1 MGHIIIQIADFSED
15 FPTLQEI
22 RKIVFHEEQGI
33 NPELEFDGLDE
44 ISQHLIAFLNSQ
56 AVGTA
61 RIRYLDE
68 TTAKIERL
76 AVLPMARRKGIG
88 KQITMVALDVIAS
101 QNVSQVVVHAQEY
114 IKDLYENLGFQ
125 PEGEIFEEASIRHV
139 KMRKILH

>member
-1 MGHIIIQIADFSED
+1 MGNIIIQIADLPQD

-22 RKIVFHEEQGI
+22 RKIVFQEEQGI

-44 ISQHLIAFLNSQ
+44 ISQHLIAFLNDQ

-61 RIRYLDE
+61 RIRYLDD

-88 KQITMVALDVIAS
+88 KQITMVALDVIAN

-114 IKDLYENLGFQ
+114 IKDLYEKLGFQ
-125 PEGEIFEEASIRHV
+125 PEGELFEEAGIRHV